1 MSEFTRLAG
10 QQCPPHESL
19 ALELAAE
26 LGADGVA
33 LSAARRTLGVLA
45 RSLEDVREPE
55 AQLEALRV
63 LAERSLRPRRDGGTY
78 LLPEVLRDGRGHP
91 VGLAIAL
98 VSVAQRAG
106 WSIDLVGHNMKLY
119 LAHRD
124 MPPVVI
130 LDPSRVESLADPRS
144 LGVDLSWR
152 CAHEATGIILRHLT
166 TAAERSGD
174 LTKSLGA
181 SALLLAL
188 PVDEGSRA
196 AQSAVHQRLLSRLN

>member
-26 LGADGVA
+26 LGAGGVA

-45 RSLEDVREPE
+45 RGLDDAREPE
-55 AQLEALRV
+55 AQLEALRAV
-63 LAERSLRPRRDGGTY
+63 AARSLRPRRDGAY
-78 LLPEVLRDGRGHP
+78 LVPEVLRDGRGHP
-91 VGLAIAL
+91 AGVAVAL
-98 VSVAQRAG
+98 VSIAQRAG
-106 WSIDLVGHNMKLY
+106 WSVDLVGHNMRLY
-119 LAHRD
+119 VAHRD
-124 MPPVVI
+124 MPPVRV
-130 LDPSRVESLADPRS
+130 LDPSRVEALVDPRD

-152 CAHEATGIILRHLT
+152 CAHEATGVILRHLT

-174 LTKSLGA
+174 LTRSLGA
-181 SALLLAL
+181 SALLLSL
-188 PVDEGSRA
+188 PVDEGARA

>member
-33 LSAARRTLGVLA
+33 LSAARRTIGVLA
-45 RSLEDVREPE
+45 RGLGEAHEPE
-55 AQLEALRV
+55 AQLEALRA
-63 LAERSLRPRRDGGTY
+63 LAARSMRPAREGGY
-78 LLPEVLRDGRGHP
+78 LLPEILREGRGHP
-91 VGLAIAL
+91 VGVAVAI

-106 WSIDLVGHNMKLY
+106 WSVDLVGHNLKLY
-119 LAHRD
+119 IAHRE

-130 LDPSRVESLADPRS
+130 LDPARPEALANPRE

-152 CAHEATGIILRHLT
+152 CAHEATGVILRHLT

-174 LTKSLGA
+174 LTRSLGA
-181 SALLLAL
+181 SALLLSL
-188 PVDEGSRA
+188 PVDESSRV
-196 AQSAVHQRLLSRLN
+196 AQSEVHQRLLSRLN

>member
-33 LSAARRTLGVLA
+33 LSAARRTIGVLA
-45 RSLEDVREPE
+45 RGLDEAQEPE
-55 AQLEALRV
+55 VQLEALRALV
-63 LAERSLRPRRDGGTY
+63 ARAMRPAREGGY
-78 LLPEVLRDGRGHP
+78 LLPDIMREGRGHP
-91 VGLAIAL
+91 VGVAVAI

-106 WSIDLVGHNMKLY
+106 WSVDLVGHNMKLY
-119 LAHRD
+119 IAHRE

-130 LDPSRVESLADPRS
+130 LDPARPESLTDPRE

-152 CAHEATGIILRHLT
+152 CAHEATGVILRHLT
-166 TAAERSGD
+166 AASERSGD
-174 LTKSLGA
+174 LTRSLGA
-181 SALLLAL
+181 SALLLSL

-196 AQSAVHQRLLSRLN
+196 AQSQVHQRLLSRLN